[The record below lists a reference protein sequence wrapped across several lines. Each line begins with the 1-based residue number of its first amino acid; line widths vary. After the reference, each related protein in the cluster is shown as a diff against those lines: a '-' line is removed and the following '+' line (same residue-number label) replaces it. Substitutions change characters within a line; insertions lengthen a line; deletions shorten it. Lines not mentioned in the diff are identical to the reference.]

1 MSTNIRIVSKVD
13 DEFDITDLFRDAIG
27 RIVGISVFAFNDPIK
42 GFEHFAKNKEEYV
55 LVISDLRMPGPKGLE
70 LLKKV
75 KTKRQQVRT
84 ILMSAYEVQSDM
96 VFPELFEKTNYK
108 SIYSKKGKI
117 KPGPLKFPASYLSLQ
132 RLVHVPVCFQA
143 TWGPQIFLP
152 HLPFLLLPP
161 LDFQQVQSCEGRFR
175 LSRLFSDSF
184 APLLIP
190 YYPRSLSNSMQHCL
204 RKYRQSLIYFQLRI

>member
-84 ILMSAYEVQSDM
+84 ILMSAYAKFKVIWFSQ
-96 VFPELFEKTNYK
+96 NYL
-108 SIYSKKGKI
+108 KKQIINQFIQK
-117 KPGPLKFPASYLSLQ
+117 KE
-132 RLVHVPVCFQA
+132 RLNRVP
-143 TWGPQIFLP
+143 
-152 HLPFLLLPP
+152 
-161 LDFQQVQSCEGRFR
+161 
-175 LSRLFSDSF
+175 
-184 APLLIP
+184 
-190 YYPRSLSNSMQHCL
+190 
-204 RKYRQSLIYFQLRI
+204 